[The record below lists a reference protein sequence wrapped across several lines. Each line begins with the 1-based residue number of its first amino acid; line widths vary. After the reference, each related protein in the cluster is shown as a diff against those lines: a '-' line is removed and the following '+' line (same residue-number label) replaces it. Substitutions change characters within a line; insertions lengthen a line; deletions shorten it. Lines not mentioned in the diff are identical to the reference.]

1 MLTNNGRTNTVY
13 LHIIYAAKCKI
24 SEDILSYTV
33 FLSAIR
39 FSKISPSPVVFV
51 EKVDGFFQVS
61 QKEISAFLLYRI
73 VMAKTR
79 PGAPKKGRSKK
90 GHGGHPQ
97 PRSAA
102 ATSSSKAA
110 AQPTKTVQTL
120 MDATVAA
127 MTQGEVDA
135 ALESARAAYAV
146 IASAGSEEDDNST
159 NTTVD
164 GIGKAA
170 VCALLG
176 EILLEAG
183 DIEVARQVL
192 TVAADLDADGT
203 LSDALGGGP
212 DKFLYLAQL
221 SENGGRESV
230 AWFERGA
237 ASLRSR
243 LQQGGSGA
251 DADRKR
257 GGEKTADDET
267 RDKLAQVLCAVAEV
281 WMTDLSFESDCE
293 AQCEALVT
301 EASLLAPTSP
311 DVWQTLA
318 SVRVSQERLPDARA
332 ALQRSLDLWADLPP
346 DHPAVPLFS
355 VRVGLVRLL
364 LTVDWAEKAAHIAT
378 TRLLREDDEAVEVW
392 YLAGYAHYLQ
402 GQKLREGSADG
413 ESKKDGNKKK
423 KYGNGEED
431 EDRMADQNG
440 DSDNSWQDYWRDAR
454 RCLGRCLKEFK
465 RQSYEDER
473 LGQHAKELLDDVVAV
488 MGPAPEGEDEEDEGE
503 WVDDENEGEDGDVD
517 DEDGDED
524 ME

>member
-1 MLTNNGRTNTVY
+1 MN
-13 LHIIYAAKCKI
+13 
-24 SEDILSYTV
+24 
-33 FLSAIR
+33 
-39 FSKISPSPVVFV
+39 
-51 EKVDGFFQVS
+51 
-61 QKEISAFLLYRI
+61 
-73 VMAKTR
+73 
-79 PGAPKKGRSKK
+79 
-90 GHGGHPQ
+90 
-97 PRSAA
+97 
-102 ATSSSKAA
+102 
-110 AQPTKTVQTL
+110 
-120 MDATVAA
+120 ATVAA
-127 MTQGEVDA
+127 MTQGDVDS
-135 ALESARAAYAV
+135 ALTSARAAYAV
-146 IASAGSEEDDNST
+146 IASAGSEDDDNST

-176 EILLEAG
+176 EILLENG
-183 DIEVARQVL
+183 DVEVARQVL
-192 TVAADLDADGT
+192 TVAANLDTDGT

-212 DKFLYLAQL
+212 DKYFYLAQL

-230 AWFERGA
+230 SWFERGA
-237 ASLRSR
+237 AALRSR
-243 LQQGGSGA
+243 LQQAGGEA
-251 DADRKR
+251 DEKSEE
-257 GGEKTADDET
+257 GEKTAVEET

-281 WMTDLSFESDCE
+281 WMTDLSFEPDCE

-332 ALQRSLDLWADLPP
+332 AVQRSLDLWADLPP

-402 GQKLREGSADG
+402 GQKLREGGEDG
-413 ESKKDGNKKK
+413 ESEEKAKGKIRED
-423 KYGNGEED
+423 GEEK
-431 EDRMADQNG
+431 MADQDD
-440 DSDNSWQDYWRDAR
+440 DSSDHHWQDYWRDAR

-488 MGPAPEGEDEEDEGE
+488 LGPAPEGEDEEDEGE
-503 WVDDENEGEDGDVD
+503 WVDENDGADDDSEDD
-517 DEDGDED
+517 DGDED